1 MNENYSISEEVEEVL
16 PSFFWTIASSEGHQ
30 LINKDEL
37 VRIIKFD
44 EMTKNHTELYR
55 KQVPISKALA
65 DNTKLMMPGITASA
79 LMDGQG
85 KQVANILKPTYWLAV
100 DIDKIPDEK
109 MQEVIAKAD
118 KDPYVMARY
127 VTASG
132 HGLRILARYKP
143 FDDPEVTAVELFD
156 VVVRK
161 AMDYFSILLGVPA
174 DEKCCDITRMCG
186 LAHDPTAYF
195 CWNSKPFEL
204 ESKDIKRLYFKKSMA
219 EKYERRSSRRRKPS
233 QKMVSLAKH
242 IPTIDEAA
250 ASIEK
255 LLETWGKAFE
265 PSRHNDYVYNFGLT
279 CLKYDIDQK
288 EATDYADQHFSAQYP
303 KTVSVMNQAYKHQE
317 QRGTWQF
324 MRKGESYGK
333 KPSIKMLK
341 QWLSMRY
348 EFHRNEVTGNYEVC
362 SRDVLKGKF
371 HSWTRMDDNIEN
383 SLWIEMEEDG
393 LQTLLPRLHSLIN
406 SDFSEKYNPL
416 LDYLTALPAWDG
428 KTDYIQML
436 ADRIHIADTDGAHHT
451 QEDFR
456 YFFKKWFVA
465 MVVTWVTD
473 TVVGQTILIFVGK
486 GGLFKTTFF
495 DKLLPKILH
504 DYFINESTASYTD
517 KDFMEAMASKALMC
531 LDEFETAFGKNLS
544 AFKSC
549 VTKLFFSIRRPYDKY
564 RTELPH
570 RAAMCGTSN
579 SVQIISEEENR
590 RYSPWLIESIDSPID
605 HPIDYQHVYAQAVAL
620 GKEVME
626 RQRKHEDGWVFWL
639 TTEDIEVMREHN
651 KMFMISNYME
661 DQILRYYRVPGK
673 YPAASGFREKA
684 QIERHGLVRD
694 REGGGRDE
702 HRCHRIAIGMG
713 GRPELTGLRP
723 VSDLLFAVSILFFPK
738 TKILIISNPS
748 THHIECKTNQKSDI
762 IPSRR

>member
-1 MNENYSISEEVEEVL
+1 MNENYSISEEVEEVM

-109 MQEVIAKAD
+109 MQEVITKAD

-143 FDDPEVTAVELFD
+143 FDDPEVTAVELFG

-333 KPSIKMLK
+333 KPSMKMLK

-348 EFHRNEVTGNYEVC
+348 EFHRNEVTGYYEVC
-362 SRDVLKGKF
+362 SRDVIKGKF
-371 HSWTRMDDNIEN
+371 HHWTRMDDNIEN

-393 LQTLLPRLHSLIN
+393 LQTQLPRLHSLIN

-436 ADRIHIADTDGAHHT
+436 ADRIHIANTDGAHHT

-673 YPAASGFREKA
+673 DVEARYIKFRYSSEILERIGGCPALSRYIYQQNLASTLLRLGF
-684 QIERHGLVRD
+684 ERKR
-694 REGGGRDE
+694 RSK
-702 HRCHRIAIGMG
+702 GMG
-713 GRPELTGLRP
+713 WFVIEKEVGEMNTDAI
-723 VSDLLFAVSILFFPK
+723 VS
-738 TKILIISNPS
+738 PS
-748 THHIECKTNQKSDI
+748 EWEDDRN
-762 IPSRR
+762 

>member
-1 MNENYSISEEVEEVL
+1 MNENYSISKEVEEVM

-143 FDDPEVTAVELFD
+143 FDDPEVTAVELFG

-333 KPSIKMLK
+333 KPSMKMLK

-348 EFHRNEVTGNYEVC
+348 EFHRNEVTGYYEVC

-371 HSWTRMDDNIEN
+371 HHWTRMDDNIEN

-393 LQTLLPRLHSLIN
+393 LQTQQSRLHSLIN

-436 ADRIHIADTDGAHHT
+436 ADRIHIANTDGAHHT

-673 YPAASGFREKA
+673 DVEARYIKFRYSSEILERIGGCPALSRYIYQQNLASTLLRLGF
-684 QIERHGLVRD
+684 ERKR
-694 REGGGRDE
+694 RSK
-702 HRCHRIAIGMG
+702 GMG
-713 GRPELTGLRP
+713 WFVIEKEVGEMNTDAI
-723 VSDLLFAVSILFFPK
+723 VS
-738 TKILIISNPS
+738 PS
-748 THHIECKTNQKSDI
+748 EWEDDRN
-762 IPSRR
+762 

>member
-1 MNENYSISEEVEEVL
+1 MNTNNSTSEEVEEVL

-204 ESKDIKRLYFKKSMA
+204 DTKDIKRLYFKKSMA

-333 KPSIKMLK
+333 KPSMKMLK

-348 EFHRNEVTGNYEVC
+348 KFHRNEVTGYYEVC
-362 SRDVLKGKF
+362 SRDVIKGKF
-371 HSWTRMDDNIEN
+371 HRWTRMDDNIEN

-393 LQTLLPRLHSLIN
+393 LQTQQPRLHSLIN

-436 ADRIHIADTDGAHHT
+436 ADRIHIADTDSAHHT

-495 DKLLPKILH
+495 DKLLPKVLH

-661 DQILRYYRVPGK
+661 DQILRYYRVPDKDVEARYIKFRYSSEILERIGGC
-673 YPAASGFREKA
+673 PALSRYIYQQNLASTLLRLGF
-684 QIERHGLVRD
+684 ERKR
-694 REGGGRDE
+694 RSK
-702 HRCHRIAIGMG
+702 GMG
-713 GRPELTGLRP
+713 WFVIEKEVGEMNTDAI
-723 VSDLLFAVSILFFPK
+723 VS
-738 TKILIISNPS
+738 PS
-748 THHIECKTNQKSDI
+748 EWEDDRN
-762 IPSRR
+762 

>member
-1 MNENYSISEEVEEVL
+1 
-16 PSFFWTIASSEGHQ
+16 
-30 LINKDEL
+30 
-37 VRIIKFD
+37 
-44 EMTKNHTELYR
+44 MTKNHTELYR

-109 MQEVIAKAD
+109 MQEVIAKTD

-204 ESKDIKRLYFKKSMA
+204 DTKDIKRLYFKKSMA

-250 ASIEK
+250 PAIET

-265 PSRHNDYVYNFGLT
+265 PNRHNDYVYNFGLT

-333 KPSIKMLK
+333 KPSMKMLK

-348 EFHRNEVTGNYEVC
+348 EFHRNEVTGYYEVC

-371 HSWTRMDDNIEN
+371 HHWTRMDDNIEN

-495 DKLLPKILH
+495 DKLLPKVLH

-673 YPAASGFREKA
+673 DVEARYIKFRYSSEILERIGGCPALSRYIYQQNLASTLLRLGF
-684 QIERHGLVRD
+684 ERKR
-694 REGGGRDE
+694 RSK
-702 HRCHRIAIGMG
+702 GMG
-713 GRPELTGLRP
+713 WFVIEKEVGEMNTDAI
-723 VSDLLFAVSILFFPK
+723 VS
-738 TKILIISNPS
+738 PS
-748 THHIECKTNQKSDI
+748 EWEND
-762 IPSRR
+762 PN

>member
-1 MNENYSISEEVEEVL
+1 MNENYSINKEVEEVM

-109 MQEVIAKAD
+109 MQEVIEKAD

-204 ESKDIKRLYFKKSMA
+204 DTKDIKRLYFKKSMA

-242 IPTIDEAA
+242 IPTIDEAVPA
-250 ASIEK
+250 IEK

-265 PSRHNDYVYNFGLT
+265 PNRHNDYVYNFGLT
-279 CLKYDIDQK
+279 CLKYNIDQK

-317 QRGTWQF
+317 QRGSWQF

-333 KPSIKMLK
+333 KPSMKMLK

-348 EFHRNEVTGNYEVC
+348 EFHRNEVTGYYEVC

-371 HSWTRMDDNIEN
+371 HRWTRMDDNIEN

-416 LDYLTALPAWDG
+416 LDFLTSLPAWDG
-428 KTDYIQML
+428 KTDHIQML
-436 ADRIHIADTDGAHHT
+436 ADRIHIANTDGAHHT

-626 RQRKHEDGWVFWL
+626 RQRKHEDGRVFWL

-673 YPAASGFREKA
+673 DVEARYIKFRYSSEILERIGGCPALSRYIYQQNLASTLLRLGF
-684 QIERHGLVRD
+684 ERKR
-694 REGGGRDE
+694 RSK
-702 HRCHRIAIGMG
+702 GMG
-713 GRPELTGLRP
+713 WFVIEKEVGEMNTDAI
-723 VSDLLFAVSILFFPK
+723 VS
-738 TKILIISNPS
+738 PS
-748 THHIECKTNQKSDI
+748 EWEDDRN
-762 IPSRR
+762 

>member
-1 MNENYSISEEVEEVL
+1 MNTNNSTSKEVEEVL

-118 KDPYVMARY
+118 NDPYVMARY

-204 ESKDIKRLYFKKSMA
+204 DTKDIKRLYFKKSMA

-250 ASIEK
+250 PAIEK

-333 KPSIKMLK
+333 KPSMKMLK

-348 EFHRNEVTGNYEVC
+348 KFHRNEVTGYYEVC
-362 SRDVLKGKF
+362 SRDVIKGKF
-371 HSWTRMDDNIEN
+371 HRWTRMDDNIEN

-393 LQTLLPRLHSLIN
+393 LQTQQPRLHSLIN

-416 LDYLTALPAWDG
+416 LDYLTSLPAWDG

-436 ADRIHIADTDGAHHT
+436 ADRIHIANTDGAHHT

-673 YPAASGFREKA
+673 DVEARYIKFRYSSEILERIGGCPALSRYIYQQNLASTLLRLGF
-684 QIERHGLVRD
+684 ERKR
-694 REGGGRDE
+694 RSK
-702 HRCHRIAIGMG
+702 GMG
-713 GRPELTGLRP
+713 WFVIEKEVGEMNTDAI
-723 VSDLLFAVSILFFPK
+723 VS
-738 TKILIISNPS
+738 PS
-748 THHIECKTNQKSDI
+748 EWEDDRN
-762 IPSRR
+762 

>member
-1 MNENYSISEEVEEVL
+1 MNENYSISKEVEEVM

-250 ASIEK
+250 PAIEK

-333 KPSIKMLK
+333 KPSMKMLK

-348 EFHRNEVTGNYEVC
+348 EFHRNEVTGYYEVC

-371 HSWTRMDDNIEN
+371 HHWTRMDDNIEN

-393 LQTLLPRLHSLIN
+393 LQTQQPRLHSLIN

-436 ADRIHIADTDGAHHT
+436 ADRIHIANTDGAHHT

-651 KMFMISNYME
+651 KIFMISNYME

-673 YPAASGFREKA
+673 DVEARYIKFRYSSEILERIGGCPALSRYIYQQNLASTLLRLGF
-684 QIERHGLVRD
+684 ERKR
-694 REGGGRDE
+694 RSK
-702 HRCHRIAIGMG
+702 GMG
-713 GRPELTGLRP
+713 WFVIEKEVGEMNTDAI
-723 VSDLLFAVSILFFPK
+723 VS
-738 TKILIISNPS
+738 PS
-748 THHIECKTNQKSDI
+748 EWEDDRN
-762 IPSRR
+762 

>member
-1 MNENYSISEEVEEVL
+1 MNENYSISKEVEEVM

-100 DIDKIPDEK
+100 DIDKIPEEK
-109 MQEVIAKAD
+109 MQEVITKAD

-333 KPSIKMLK
+333 KPSMKMLK

-348 EFHRNEVTGNYEVC
+348 EFHRNEVTGYYEVC

-371 HSWTRMDDNIEN
+371 HHWTRMDDNIEN

-393 LQTLLPRLHSLIN
+393 LQTQQPRLHSLIN

-436 ADRIHIADTDGAHHT
+436 ADRIHIANTDGAHHT

-590 RYSPWLIESIDSPID
+590 RYSPWLTESIDSPID

-673 YPAASGFREKA
+673 DVEARYIKFRYSSEILERIGGCPALSRYIYQQNLASTLLRLGF
-684 QIERHGLVRD
+684 ERKR
-694 REGGGRDE
+694 RSK
-702 HRCHRIAIGMG
+702 GMG
-713 GRPELTGLRP
+713 WFVIEKEVGEMNTDAI
-723 VSDLLFAVSILFFPK
+723 VS
-738 TKILIISNPS
+738 PS
-748 THHIECKTNQKSDI
+748 EWEDDRN
-762 IPSRR
+762 

>member
-1 MNENYSISEEVEEVL
+1 MNENYSINKEVEEVM

-109 MQEVIAKAD
+109 MQEVIEKAD

-204 ESKDIKRLYFKKSMA
+204 DTKDIKRLYFKKSMA

-242 IPTIDEAA
+242 IPTIDEAVPA
-250 ASIEK
+250 IEK

-265 PSRHNDYVYNFGLT
+265 PNRHNDYVYNFGLT
-279 CLKYDIDQK
+279 CLKYNIDQK

-333 KPSIKMLK
+333 KPSMKMLK

-348 EFHRNEVTGNYEVC
+348 EFHRNEVTGYYEVC

-371 HSWTRMDDNIEN
+371 HRWTRMDDNIEN

-416 LDYLTALPAWDG
+416 LDFLTSLPAWDG
-428 KTDYIQML
+428 KTDHIQML
-436 ADRIHIADTDGAHHT
+436 ADRIHIANTDGAHHT

-673 YPAASGFREKA
+673 DVEARYIKFRYSSEILERIGGCPALSRYIYQQNLASTLLRLGF
-684 QIERHGLVRD
+684 ERKR
-694 REGGGRDE
+694 RSK
-702 HRCHRIAIGMG
+702 GMG
-713 GRPELTGLRP
+713 WFVIEKEVGEMNTDAI
-723 VSDLLFAVSILFFPK
+723 VS
-738 TKILIISNPS
+738 PS
-748 THHIECKTNQKSDI
+748 EWEDDRN
-762 IPSRR
+762 

>member
-1 MNENYSISEEVEEVL
+1 MNENYSISEEVEEVM

-143 FDDPEVTAVELFD
+143 FDDPEVTAVELFG

-333 KPSIKMLK
+333 KPSMKMLK

-348 EFHRNEVTGNYEVC
+348 EFHRNEVTGYYEVC
-362 SRDVLKGKF
+362 SRDVIKGKF
-371 HSWTRMDDNIEN
+371 HHWTRMDDNIEN

-393 LQTLLPRLHSLIN
+393 LQTQLPRLHSLIN

-436 ADRIHIADTDGAHHT
+436 ADRIHIANTDGAHHT

-673 YPAASGFREKA
+673 DVEARYIKFRYSSEILERIGGCPALSRYIYQQNLASTLLRLGF
-684 QIERHGLVRD
+684 ERKR
-694 REGGGRDE
+694 RSK
-702 HRCHRIAIGMG
+702 GMG
-713 GRPELTGLRP
+713 WFVIEKEVGEMNTDAI
-723 VSDLLFAVSILFFPK
+723 VS
-738 TKILIISNPS
+738 PS
-748 THHIECKTNQKSDI
+748 EWEDDRN
-762 IPSRR
+762 

>member
-1 MNENYSISEEVEEVL
+1 MNENYSTSNEVEEVM

-65 DNTKLMMPGITASA
+65 DNTKLMMPGITAST

-279 CLKYDIDQK
+279 CLKYNIDQK

-333 KPSIKMLK
+333 KPSMKMLK

-348 EFHRNEVTGNYEVC
+348 EFHRNEVTGYYEVC

-371 HSWTRMDDNIEN
+371 HHWTRMDDNIEN
-383 SLWIEMEEDG
+383 TLWIEMEEDG
-393 LQTLLPRLHSLIN
+393 LQTQQPRLHSLIN

-436 ADRIHIADTDGAHHT
+436 ADRIHIANTDGAHHT

-661 DQILRYYRVPGK
+661 DQILRYYRVPDKDVEARYIKFRYSSEILERIGGC
-673 YPAASGFREKA
+673 PALSRYIYQQNLASTLLRLGF
-684 QIERHGLVRD
+684 ERKR
-694 REGGGRDE
+694 RSK
-702 HRCHRIAIGMG
+702 GMG
-713 GRPELTGLRP
+713 WFVIEKEVGEMNTDAI
-723 VSDLLFAVSILFFPK
+723 VS
-738 TKILIISNPS
+738 PS
-748 THHIECKTNQKSDI
+748 EWEDDRN
-762 IPSRR
+762 

>member
-1 MNENYSISEEVEEVL
+1 MNENYSICEEVEEVL

-30 LINKDEL
+30 LISKDEL

-204 ESKDIKRLYFKKSMA
+204 DTKDIKRLYFKKSMA

-279 CLKYDIDQK
+279 CLKYNIDQK

-333 KPSIKMLK
+333 KPSMKMLK

-348 EFHRNEVTGNYEVC
+348 EFHRNEVTGYYEVC
-362 SRDVLKGKF
+362 SRDVIKGKF
-371 HSWTRMDDNIEN
+371 HHWTRMDDNIEN

-495 DKLLPKILH
+495 DKLLPRVLH

-605 HPIDYQHVYAQAVAL
+605 HPIDYQHVYSQAVAL

-673 YPAASGFREKA
+673 DVEARYIKFRYSSEILERIGGCPALSRYIYQQNLASTLLRLGF
-684 QIERHGLVRD
+684 ERKR
-694 REGGGRDE
+694 RSK
-702 HRCHRIAIGMG
+702 GMG
-713 GRPELTGLRP
+713 WFVIEKEVGEMNTDAI
-723 VSDLLFAVSILFFPK
+723 VS
-738 TKILIISNPS
+738 PS
-748 THHIECKTNQKSDI
+748 EWEEDQN
-762 IPSRR
+762 

>member
-1 MNENYSISEEVEEVL
+1 MNENYSISEEVEEVM

-100 DIDKIPDEK
+100 DIDKIPEEK
-109 MQEVIAKAD
+109 MQEVITKAD

-233 QKMVSLAKH
+233 QKMVSLAKR

-333 KPSIKMLK
+333 KPSMKMLK

-348 EFHRNEVTGNYEVC
+348 EFHRNEVTGYYEVC

-371 HSWTRMDDNIEN
+371 HHWTRMDDNIEN

-393 LQTLLPRLHSLIN
+393 LQTQLPRLHSLIN

-416 LDYLTALPAWDG
+416 LDYLTALPTWDG

-436 ADRIHIADTDGAHHT
+436 ADRIHIANTDGAHHT

-673 YPAASGFREKA
+673 DVEARYIKFRYSSEILERIGGCPALSRYIYQQNLASTLLRLGF
-684 QIERHGLVRD
+684 ERKR
-694 REGGGRDE
+694 RSK
-702 HRCHRIAIGMG
+702 GMG
-713 GRPELTGLRP
+713 WFVIEKEVGEMNTDAI
-723 VSDLLFAVSILFFPK
+723 VS
-738 TKILIISNPS
+738 PS
-748 THHIECKTNQKSDI
+748 EWEDDRN
-762 IPSRR
+762 

>member
-1 MNENYSISEEVEEVL
+1 MNTNNSTSEEVEEVL

-250 ASIEK
+250 PAIEK

-333 KPSIKMLK
+333 KPSMKMLK

-348 EFHRNEVTGNYEVC
+348 KFHRNEVTGYYEVC
-362 SRDVLKGKF
+362 SRDVIKGKF
-371 HSWTRMDDNIEN
+371 HHWTRMDDNIEN

-393 LQTLLPRLHSLIN
+393 LQTQQPRLHSLIN

-416 LDYLTALPAWDG
+416 LDFLTSLPEWDG

-436 ADRIHIADTDGAHHT
+436 ADRIHIANTDGAHHT

-495 DKLLPKILH
+495 DKLLPKVLH

-673 YPAASGFREKA
+673 DVEARYIKFRYSSEILERIGGCPALSRYIYQQNLASTLLRLGF
-684 QIERHGLVRD
+684 ERKR
-694 REGGGRDE
+694 RSK
-702 HRCHRIAIGMG
+702 GMG
-713 GRPELTGLRP
+713 WFVIEKEVGEMNTDAI
-723 VSDLLFAVSILFFPK
+723 VS
-738 TKILIISNPS
+738 PS
-748 THHIECKTNQKSDI
+748 EWEDDRN
-762 IPSRR
+762 

>member
-1 MNENYSISEEVEEVL
+1 MNENYSINKEVEEVL

-250 ASIEK
+250 PAIEK

-333 KPSIKMLK
+333 KPSMKMLK

-348 EFHRNEVTGNYEVC
+348 EFHRNEVTGYYEVC

-371 HSWTRMDDNIEN
+371 HHWTRMDDNIEN

-393 LQTLLPRLHSLIN
+393 LQTQQPRLHSLIN

-436 ADRIHIADTDGAHHT
+436 ADRIHIANTDGAHHT

-673 YPAASGFREKA
+673 DVEARYIKFRYSSEILERIGGCPALSRYIYQQNLASTLLRLGF
-684 QIERHGLVRD
+684 ERKR
-694 REGGGRDE
+694 RSK
-702 HRCHRIAIGMG
+702 GMG
-713 GRPELTGLRP
+713 WFVIEKEVGEMNTDAI
-723 VSDLLFAVSILFFPK
+723 VS
-738 TKILIISNPS
+738 PS
-748 THHIECKTNQKSDI
+748 EWEDDRN
-762 IPSRR
+762 

>member
-1 MNENYSISEEVEEVL
+1 MNENYSISEEVEEVM

-143 FDDPEVTAVELFD
+143 FDDPEVTAVELFG

-219 EKYERRSSRRRKPS
+219 EKYERRSSRRIKPS

-333 KPSIKMLK
+333 KPSMKMLK

-348 EFHRNEVTGNYEVC
+348 EFHRNEVTGYYEVC

-371 HSWTRMDDNIEN
+371 HHWTRMDDNIEN

-393 LQTLLPRLHSLIN
+393 LQTQQPRLHSLIN

-416 LDYLTALPAWDG
+416 LDYLTALPTWDG

-436 ADRIHIADTDGAHHT
+436 ADRIHIANTDGAHHT

-673 YPAASGFREKA
+673 DVEARYIKFRYSSEILERIGGCPALSRYIYQQNLASTLLRLGF
-684 QIERHGLVRD
+684 ERKR
-694 REGGGRDE
+694 RSK
-702 HRCHRIAIGMG
+702 GMG
-713 GRPELTGLRP
+713 WFVIEKEVGEMNTDAI
-723 VSDLLFAVSILFFPK
+723 VS
-738 TKILIISNPS
+738 PS
-748 THHIECKTNQKSDI
+748 EWEDDRN
-762 IPSRR
+762 

>member
-1 MNENYSISEEVEEVL
+1 
-16 PSFFWTIASSEGHQ
+16 
-30 LINKDEL
+30 
-37 VRIIKFD
+37 
-44 EMTKNHTELYR
+44 MTQNHTELYR

-65 DNTKLMMPGITASA
+65 DNTKLMMPGITTSA

-174 DEKCCDITRMCG
+174 DEKCTDITRMCG

-195 CWNSKPFEL
+195 CWDSQPFEL
-204 ESKDIKRLYFKKSMA
+204 DTKDIKRLYFKKSMA
-219 EKYERRSSRRRKPS
+219 EKYERRSSRRRKTS

-250 ASIEK
+250 PSIEK
-255 LLETWGKAFE
+255 LLESWGKTFE
-265 PSRHNDYVYNFGLT
+265 PNRHNDYVYNFGLT
-279 CLKYDIDQK
+279 CVKYDIDQK

-303 KTVSVMNQAYKHQE
+303 KTVSVMNQAYKHQD
-317 QRGTWQF
+317 QRGSWQF

-333 KPSIKMLK
+333 KPSMKMLK

-348 EFHRNEVTGNYEVC
+348 EFHRNEVTGYYEVC
-362 SRDVLKGKF
+362 SRDVIKGKF
-371 HSWTRMDDNIEN
+371 HHWTRMDDNIEN
-383 SLWIEMEEDG
+383 PLWIEMEEDG
-393 LQTLLPRLHSLIN
+393 LQTQLPRLHSLIN

-495 DKLLPKILH
+495 DKLLPKVLH

-544 AFKSC
+544 AFKSNL
-549 VTKLFFSIRRPYDKY
+549 TKLTFSIRRPYDKY

-570 RAAMCGTSN
+570 RASLCGTTN
-579 SVQIISEEENR
+579 SLQFITDEENR
-590 RYSPWLIESIDSPID
+590 RYSPWIVDSIESPIE
-605 HPIDYQHVYAQAVAL
+605 HPIDYDHVYAEALAL
-620 GKEVME
+620 GQEVMK
-626 RQRKHEDGWVFWL
+626 RKKNSPLNWTFWL
-639 TTEDIEVMREHN
+639 TRDDIELMRSHN
-651 KMFMISNYME
+651 RLFMVANYAE
-661 DQILRYYRVPGK
+661 EQILKYYKVPLPDTPLEYIKFRYTSEILEKIGVN
-673 YPAASGFREKA
+673 PALRQNLNSHNIGAVMSRLGFKKIHKEHGNGWAVIEK
-684 QIERHGLVRD
+684 
-694 REGGGRDE
+694 EGCE
-702 HRCHRIAIGMG
+702 IN
-713 GRPELTGLRP
+713 
-723 VSDLLFAVSILFFPK
+723 SDAVI
-738 TKILIISNPS
+738 NPND
-748 THHIECKTNQKSDI
+748 TVED
-762 IPSRR
+762 

>member
-1 MNENYSISEEVEEVL
+1 MNENYSISEEVEEVM

-100 DIDKIPDEK
+100 DIDKIPEEK
-109 MQEVIAKAD
+109 MQEVITKVD

-219 EKYERRSSRRRKPS
+219 EKYERRSSRRRKSS

-324 MRKGESYGK
+324 VRKGESYGK
-333 KPSIKMLK
+333 KPSMKMLK

-348 EFHRNEVTGNYEVC
+348 EFHRNEVTGYYEVC

-371 HSWTRMDDNIEN
+371 HHWTRMDDNIEN

-393 LQTLLPRLHSLIN
+393 LQTHQPRLHSLIN

-436 ADRIHIADTDGAHHT
+436 ADRIHIANTDGAHHT

-673 YPAASGFREKA
+673 DVEARYIKFRYSSEILERIGGCPALSRYIYQQNLASTLLRLGF
-684 QIERHGLVRD
+684 ERKR
-694 REGGGRDE
+694 RSK
-702 HRCHRIAIGMG
+702 GMG
-713 GRPELTGLRP
+713 WFVIEKEVGEMNTDAI
-723 VSDLLFAVSILFFPK
+723 VS
-738 TKILIISNPS
+738 PS
-748 THHIECKTNQKSDI
+748 EWEDDRN
-762 IPSRR
+762 

>member
-85 KQVANILKPTYWLAV
+85 KQVANIQKPTYWLAV

-250 ASIEK
+250 PAIEK
-255 LLETWGKAFE
+255 LMETWGKTFE

-279 CLKYDIDQK
+279 CLKYNIDQK

-333 KPSIKMLK
+333 KPSMKMLK

-348 EFHRNEVTGNYEVC
+348 EFHRNEVTGYYEVC
-362 SRDVLKGKF
+362 SRNVLKGKF
-371 HSWTRMDDNIEN
+371 HHWTRMDDNIEN

-393 LQTLLPRLHSLIN
+393 LQTQQPRLHSLIN

-661 DQILRYYRVPGK
+661 DQILRYYRVPDKDVEARYIKFRYSSEILERIGGC
-673 YPAASGFREKA
+673 PALSRYIYQQNLASTLLRLGF
-684 QIERHGLVRD
+684 ERKR
-694 REGGGRDE
+694 RSK
-702 HRCHRIAIGMG
+702 GMG
-713 GRPELTGLRP
+713 WFVIEKEVGEMNTDAI
-723 VSDLLFAVSILFFPK
+723 VS
-738 TKILIISNPS
+738 PS
-748 THHIECKTNQKSDI
+748 EWEDDQN
-762 IPSRR
+762 

>member
-85 KQVANILKPTYWLAV
+85 KQVANIQKPTYWLAV
-100 DIDKIPDEK
+100 DIDKIPEEK

-204 ESKDIKRLYFKKSMA
+204 DTKDIKRLYLKKSMA

-250 ASIEK
+250 PAIEK
-255 LLETWGKAFE
+255 LMETWGKAFE

-324 MRKGESYGK
+324 MRKGESYSK
-333 KPSIKMLK
+333 KPSMKMLK

-348 EFHRNEVTGNYEVC
+348 EFHRNEVTGYYEVC
-362 SRDVLKGKF
+362 SRDVIKGKF
-371 HSWTRMDDNIEN
+371 HHWTRMDDNIEN

-393 LQTLLPRLHSLIN
+393 LQTQQPRLHSLIN

-436 ADRIHIADTDGAHHT
+436 ADRIHIANTDGAHHT

-673 YPAASGFREKA
+673 DVEARYIKFRYSSEILERIGGCPALSRYIYQQNLASTLLRLGF
-684 QIERHGLVRD
+684 ERKR
-694 REGGGRDE
+694 RSK
-702 HRCHRIAIGMG
+702 GMG
-713 GRPELTGLRP
+713 WFVIEKEVGEMNTDAI
-723 VSDLLFAVSILFFPK
+723 VS
-738 TKILIISNPS
+738 PS
-748 THHIECKTNQKSDI
+748 EWEDDRN
-762 IPSRR
+762 

>member
-1 MNENYSISEEVEEVL
+1 MNENYSTSEEVEEVM

-85 KQVANILKPTYWLAV
+85 KQVANIQKPTYWLAV
-100 DIDKIPDEK
+100 DIDKIPEEK

-204 ESKDIKRLYFKKSMA
+204 ESKDIKRLYLKKSMA

-279 CLKYDIDQK
+279 CLKYNIDQK

-333 KPSIKMLK
+333 KPSMKMLK

-348 EFHRNEVTGNYEVC
+348 EFHRNEVTGYYEVC

-393 LQTLLPRLHSLIN
+393 LQTQQPRLHSLIN

-549 VTKLFFSIRRPYDKY
+549 VTKLYFSIRRPYDKY

-673 YPAASGFREKA
+673 DVEARYIKFRYSSEILERIGGCPALSRYIYQQNLASTLLRLGF
-684 QIERHGLVRD
+684 ERKR
-694 REGGGRDE
+694 RSK
-702 HRCHRIAIGMG
+702 GMG
-713 GRPELTGLRP
+713 WFVIEKEVGEMNTDAI
-723 VSDLLFAVSILFFPK
+723 VS
-738 TKILIISNPS
+738 PS
-748 THHIECKTNQKSDI
+748 EWEDDRN
-762 IPSRR
+762 

>member
-1 MNENYSISEEVEEVL
+1 MNDNYSISEEVEEVL

-279 CLKYDIDQK
+279 CLKYNIDQK

-333 KPSIKMLK
+333 KPSMKMLK

-348 EFHRNEVTGNYEVC
+348 EFHRNEVTGYYEVC

-371 HSWTRMDDNIEN
+371 HHWTRMDDNIEN

-393 LQTLLPRLHSLIN
+393 LQTQQPRLHSLIN

-436 ADRIHIADTDGAHHT
+436 ADRIHIADTDSAHHT

-673 YPAASGFREKA
+673 DVEARYIKFRYSSEILERIGGCPALSRYIYQQNLASTLLRLGF
-684 QIERHGLVRD
+684 ERKR
-694 REGGGRDE
+694 RSK
-702 HRCHRIAIGMG
+702 GMG
-713 GRPELTGLRP
+713 WFVIEKEVGEMNTDAI
-723 VSDLLFAVSILFFPK
+723 VS
-738 TKILIISNPS
+738 PS
-748 THHIECKTNQKSDI
+748 EWEDDRN
-762 IPSRR
+762 

>member
-1 MNENYSISEEVEEVL
+1 MNDNYSISEEVEEVM

-85 KQVANILKPTYWLAV
+85 KQVANIQKPTYWLAV

-143 FDDPEVTAVELFD
+143 FDDPEITAVELFD

-204 ESKDIKRLYFKKSMA
+204 DTKDIKRLYFKKSMA

-265 PSRHNDYVYNFGLT
+265 PNRHNDYVYNFGLT

-333 KPSIKMLK
+333 KPSMKMLK

-348 EFHRNEVTGNYEVC
+348 EFHRNEVTGYYEVC
-362 SRDVLKGKF
+362 SRDVPKGKF
-371 HSWTRMDDNIEN
+371 HHWTRMDDNIEN

-673 YPAASGFREKA
+673 DVEARYIKFRYSSEILERIGGCPALSRYIYQQNLASTLLRLGF
-684 QIERHGLVRD
+684 ERKR
-694 REGGGRDE
+694 RSK
-702 HRCHRIAIGMG
+702 GMG
-713 GRPELTGLRP
+713 WFVIEKEVGEMNTDAI
-723 VSDLLFAVSILFFPK
+723 VS
-738 TKILIISNPS
+738 PS
-748 THHIECKTNQKSDI
+748 EWEDDRN
-762 IPSRR
+762 

>member
-1 MNENYSISEEVEEVL
+1 MNENYSISEEVEEVM

-348 EFHRNEVTGNYEVC
+348 EFHRNEVTGYYEVC
-362 SRDVLKGKF
+362 SRDVIKGKF
-371 HSWTRMDDNIEN
+371 HHWTRMDDNIEN

-393 LQTLLPRLHSLIN
+393 LQTQQPRLHSLIN

-486 GGLFKTTFF
+486 GGIFKTTFF
-495 DKLLPKILH
+495 DKLLPKLLH
-504 DYFINESTASYTD
+504 EYFINESTASYTD

-605 HPIDYQHVYAQAVAL
+605 HPIDYQHVYAQAVTL

-661 DQILRYYRVPGK
+661 DQILRYYRVPDKDVEARYIKFRYSSEILERIGGC
-673 YPAASGFREKA
+673 PALSRYIYQQNLASTLLRLGF
-684 QIERHGLVRD
+684 ERKR
-694 REGGGRDE
+694 RSK
-702 HRCHRIAIGMG
+702 GMG
-713 GRPELTGLRP
+713 WFVIEKEVGEMNTDAI
-723 VSDLLFAVSILFFPK
+723 VS
-738 TKILIISNPS
+738 PS
-748 THHIECKTNQKSDI
+748 EWEDDRN
-762 IPSRR
+762 

>member
-1 MNENYSISEEVEEVL
+1 MNENYSISEEVEEVM

-55 KQVPISKALA
+55 KQMPISKALA

-100 DIDKIPDEK
+100 DIDKIPEEK
-109 MQEVIAKAD
+109 MQEVITKAD

-143 FDDPEVTAVELFD
+143 FDDPEVTAVELFG
-156 VVVRK
+156 VVIRK

-333 KPSIKMLK
+333 KPSMKMLK

-348 EFHRNEVTGNYEVC
+348 EFHRNEVTGYYEVC

-371 HSWTRMDDNIEN
+371 HHWTRMDDNIEN

-393 LQTLLPRLHSLIN
+393 LQTQLPRLHSLIN

-436 ADRIHIADTDGAHHT
+436 ADRIHIANTDGAHHT

-673 YPAASGFREKA
+673 DVEARYIKFRYSSEILERIGGCPALSRYIYQQNLASTLLRLGF
-684 QIERHGLVRD
+684 ERKR
-694 REGGGRDE
+694 RSK
-702 HRCHRIAIGMG
+702 GMG
-713 GRPELTGLRP
+713 WFVIEKEMGEMNTDAI
-723 VSDLLFAVSILFFPK
+723 VS
-738 TKILIISNPS
+738 PS
-748 THHIECKTNQKSDI
+748 EWEDDRN
-762 IPSRR
+762 

>member
-1 MNENYSISEEVEEVL
+1 MNTNNSTSEEVEEVL

-204 ESKDIKRLYFKKSMA
+204 DTKDLKRLYFKKSMA

-250 ASIEK
+250 PAIEK
-255 LLETWGKAFE
+255 LMESWGKAFE

-333 KPSIKMLK
+333 KPSMKMLK
-341 QWLSMRY
+341 QWISMRY
-348 EFHRNEVTGNYEVC
+348 EFHRNEVTGYYEVC
-362 SRDVLKGKF
+362 SRDVIKGKF
-371 HSWTRMDDNIEN
+371 HRWTRMDDNIEN

-393 LQTLLPRLHSLIN
+393 LQTQQPRLHSLIN

-416 LDYLTALPAWDG
+416 LDFLTSLPEWDG

-436 ADRIHIADTDGAHHT
+436 ADRIHIANTDGAHHT

-495 DKLLPKILH
+495 DKLLPKLLH

-673 YPAASGFREKA
+673 DVEARYIKFRYSSEILERIGGCPALSRYIYQQNLASTLLRLGF
-684 QIERHGLVRD
+684 ERKR
-694 REGGGRDE
+694 RSK
-702 HRCHRIAIGMG
+702 GMG
-713 GRPELTGLRP
+713 WFVIEKEVGEMNTDAI
-723 VSDLLFAVSILFFPK
+723 VS
-738 TKILIISNPS
+738 PS
-748 THHIECKTNQKSDI
+748 EWEDDRN
-762 IPSRR
+762 

>member
-1 MNENYSISEEVEEVL
+1 MNTNNSTSKEVEEVL

-109 MQEVIAKAD
+109 MQEVITKAD
-118 KDPYVMARY
+118 NDPYVMVRY

-156 VVVRK
+156 VMVRK

-174 DEKCCDITRMCG
+174 DEKCSDITRMCG

-219 EKYERRSSRRRKPS
+219 EKYERRSSRRKKPS

-250 ASIEK
+250 PAIEK

-333 KPSIKMLK
+333 KPSMKMLK

-348 EFHRNEVTGNYEVC
+348 KFHRNEVTGYYEVC
-362 SRDVLKGKF
+362 SRDVIKGKF
-371 HSWTRMDDNIEN
+371 HRWTRMDDNIEN

-393 LQTLLPRLHSLIN
+393 LQTQQPRLHSLIN

-436 ADRIHIADTDGAHHT
+436 ADRIHIANTDGAHHT

-605 HPIDYQHVYAQAVAL
+605 HPIDYLHVYAQAVAL

-673 YPAASGFREKA
+673 DVEARYIKFRYSSEILERIGGCPALSRYIYQQNLASTLLRLGF
-684 QIERHGLVRD
+684 ERKR
-694 REGGGRDE
+694 RSK
-702 HRCHRIAIGMG
+702 GMG
-713 GRPELTGLRP
+713 WFVIEKEVGEMNTDAI
-723 VSDLLFAVSILFFPK
+723 VS
-738 TKILIISNPS
+738 PS
-748 THHIECKTNQKSDI
+748 EWEDDRN
-762 IPSRR
+762 

>member
-1 MNENYSISEEVEEVL
+1 MNENYSISEEVEEVM

-143 FDDPEVTAVELFD
+143 FDDPEVTAVELFG

-333 KPSIKMLK
+333 KPSMKMLK

-348 EFHRNEVTGNYEVC
+348 EFHRNEVTGYYEVC

-371 HSWTRMDDNIEN
+371 HHWTRMDDNIEN

-393 LQTLLPRLHSLIN
+393 LQTQLPRLHSLIN

-436 ADRIHIADTDGAHHT
+436 ADRIHIANTDGAHHT

-590 RYSPWLIESIDSPID
+590 RYSPWLIKSIDSPID

-673 YPAASGFREKA
+673 DVEARYIKFRYSSEILERIGGCPALSRYIYQQNLASTLLRLGF
-684 QIERHGLVRD
+684 ERKR
-694 REGGGRDE
+694 RSK
-702 HRCHRIAIGMG
+702 GMG
-713 GRPELTGLRP
+713 WFVIEKEVGEMNTDAI
-723 VSDLLFAVSILFFPK
+723 VS
-738 TKILIISNPS
+738 PS
-748 THHIECKTNQKSDI
+748 EWEDDRN
-762 IPSRR
+762 

>member
-1 MNENYSISEEVEEVL
+1 MNENYSISKEVEEVM

-100 DIDKIPDEK
+100 DIDKIPEEK
-109 MQEVIAKAD
+109 MQEVITKAD

-333 KPSIKMLK
+333 KPSMKMLK

-348 EFHRNEVTGNYEVC
+348 EFHRNEVTGYYEVC

-371 HSWTRMDDNIEN
+371 HHWTRMDDNIEN

-393 LQTLLPRLHSLIN
+393 LQTQQPRLHSLIN

-436 ADRIHIADTDGAHHT
+436 ADRIHIANTDGAHHT

-673 YPAASGFREKA
+673 DVEARYIKFRYSSEILERIGGCPALSRYIYQQNLASTLLRLGF
-684 QIERHGLVRD
+684 ERKR
-694 REGGGRDE
+694 RSK
-702 HRCHRIAIGMG
+702 GMG
-713 GRPELTGLRP
+713 WFVIEKEMGEMNTDAI
-723 VSDLLFAVSILFFPK
+723 VS
-738 TKILIISNPS
+738 PS
-748 THHIECKTNQKSDI
+748 EWEDDRN
-762 IPSRR
+762 

>member
-1 MNENYSISEEVEEVL
+1 MNTNNSTSEEAEEVL

-174 DEKCCDITRMCG
+174 DEKCSDITRMCG

-333 KPSIKMLK
+333 KPSMKMLK

-348 EFHRNEVTGNYEVC
+348 KFHRNEVTGYYEVC
-362 SRDVLKGKF
+362 SRDVIKGKF
-371 HSWTRMDDNIEN
+371 HRWTRMDDNTEN

-393 LQTLLPRLHSLIN
+393 LQTQQPRLHSLIN

-626 RQRKHEDGWVFWL
+626 RQRKHEHGWVFWL

-673 YPAASGFREKA
+673 DVEARYIKFRYSSEILERIGGCPALSRYIYQQNLASTLLRLGF
-684 QIERHGLVRD
+684 ERKR
-694 REGGGRDE
+694 RSK
-702 HRCHRIAIGMG
+702 GMG
-713 GRPELTGLRP
+713 WFVIEKEVGEMNTDAI
-723 VSDLLFAVSILFFPK
+723 VS
-738 TKILIISNPS
+738 PS
-748 THHIECKTNQKSDI
+748 EWEDDRN
-762 IPSRR
+762 

>member
-1 MNENYSISEEVEEVL
+1 MNENYSISKEVEEVL

-85 KQVANILKPTYWLAV
+85 KQVANIQKPTYWLAV
-100 DIDKIPDEK
+100 DIDKIPEEK

-195 CWNSKPFEL
+195 CWDSKPFEL
-204 ESKDIKRLYFKKSMA
+204 ESKDIKRLYLKKSMA

-250 ASIEK
+250 PAIEK
-255 LLETWGKAFE
+255 LMETWGKAFE

-303 KTVSVMNQAYKHQE
+303 KTVNVMNQAYKHQE

-333 KPSIKMLK
+333 KPSMKMLK

-348 EFHRNEVTGNYEVC
+348 KFHRNEVTGYYEVC
-362 SRDVLKGKF
+362 SRDVIKGKF
-371 HSWTRMDDNIEN
+371 HHWTRMDDNIEN

-393 LQTLLPRLHSLIN
+393 LQTQQPRLHSLIN

-436 ADRIHIADTDGAHHT
+436 ADRIHIANTDGAHHT

-590 RYSPWLIESIDSPID
+590 RYSPWLIESIESPID

-639 TTEDIEVMREHN
+639 TTEDIEVMRQHN

-673 YPAASGFREKA
+673 DVEARYIKFRYSSEILERIGGCPALSRYIYQQNLASTLLRLGF
-684 QIERHGLVRD
+684 ERKR
-694 REGGGRDE
+694 RSK
-702 HRCHRIAIGMG
+702 GMG
-713 GRPELTGLRP
+713 WFVIEKEVGEMNTDAI
-723 VSDLLFAVSILFFPK
+723 VS
-738 TKILIISNPS
+738 PS
-748 THHIECKTNQKSDI
+748 EWEDDRN
-762 IPSRR
+762 

>member
-100 DIDKIPDEK
+100 DIDKIPEEK

-219 EKYERRSSRRRKPS
+219 EKYERRSNRRRKPS

-279 CLKYDIDQK
+279 CLKYNIDQK

-348 EFHRNEVTGNYEVC
+348 EFHRNEVTGYYEVC
-362 SRDVLKGKF
+362 SRDVIKGKF
-371 HSWTRMDDNIEN
+371 HRWTRMDDNIEN

-393 LQTLLPRLHSLIN
+393 LQTQQPRLHSLIN

-495 DKLLPKILH
+495 DKLLPRLLH

-673 YPAASGFREKA
+673 DVEARYIKFRYSSEILERIGGCPALSRYIYQQNLASTLLRLGF
-684 QIERHGLVRD
+684 ERKR
-694 REGGGRDE
+694 RSK
-702 HRCHRIAIGMG
+702 GMG
-713 GRPELTGLRP
+713 WFVIEKEVGEMNTDAI
-723 VSDLLFAVSILFFPK
+723 VS
-738 TKILIISNPS
+738 PS
-748 THHIECKTNQKSDI
+748 EWEDDQN
-762 IPSRR
+762 

>member
-1 MNENYSISEEVEEVL
+1 MNENYSISEEVEEVM

-100 DIDKIPDEK
+100 DIDKIPEEK
-109 MQEVIAKAD
+109 MQEVITKVD

-250 ASIEK
+250 PAIEK

-333 KPSIKMLK
+333 KPSMKMLK

-348 EFHRNEVTGNYEVC
+348 EFHRNEVTGYYEVC

-371 HSWTRMDDNIEN
+371 HHWTRMDDNIEN

-393 LQTLLPRLHSLIN
+393 LQTQQPRLNSLIN

-436 ADRIHIADTDGAHHT
+436 ADRIHIANTDGAHHT

-673 YPAASGFREKA
+673 DVEARYIKFRYSSEILERIGGCPALSRYIYQQNLASTLLRLGF
-684 QIERHGLVRD
+684 ERKR
-694 REGGGRDE
+694 RSK
-702 HRCHRIAIGMG
+702 GMG
-713 GRPELTGLRP
+713 WFVIEKEVGEMNTDAI
-723 VSDLLFAVSILFFPK
+723 VS
-738 TKILIISNPS
+738 PS
-748 THHIECKTNQKSDI
+748 EWEDDRN
-762 IPSRR
+762 

>member
-1 MNENYSISEEVEEVL
+1 MNTNNSTSEEVEEVL

-109 MQEVIAKAD
+109 MQEVITKAD
-118 KDPYVMARY
+118 NDPYVMVRY

-279 CLKYDIDQK
+279 CLKYNIDQK

-333 KPSIKMLK
+333 KPSMKMLK

-348 EFHRNEVTGNYEVC
+348 EFHRNEVTGYYEVC
-362 SRDVLKGKF
+362 SRDVIKGKF
-371 HSWTRMDDNIEN
+371 HRWTRMDDNIEN

-393 LQTLLPRLHSLIN
+393 LQTQQPRLHSLIN

-436 ADRIHIADTDGAHHT
+436 ADRIHIANTDGAHHT

-495 DKLLPKILH
+495 DKLLPKVLH

-549 VTKLFFSIRRPYDKY
+549 VTKLFFSICRPYDKY

-673 YPAASGFREKA
+673 DVEARYIKFRYSSEILERIGGCPALSRYIYQQNLASTLLRLGF
-684 QIERHGLVRD
+684 ERKR
-694 REGGGRDE
+694 RSK
-702 HRCHRIAIGMG
+702 GMG
-713 GRPELTGLRP
+713 WFVIEKEVGEMNTDAI
-723 VSDLLFAVSILFFPK
+723 VS
-738 TKILIISNPS
+738 PS
-748 THHIECKTNQKSDI
+748 EWEDDRN
-762 IPSRR
+762 

>member
-1 MNENYSISEEVEEVL
+1 MKENHSSSMEVEEVL
-16 PSFFWTIASSEGHQ
+16 PSLFWTIASSEGHQ
-30 LINKDEL
+30 LITKDEL

-109 MQEVIAKAD
+109 MQQVIAKAD
-118 KDPYVMARY
+118 NDPYVMARY

-143 FDDPEVTAVELFD
+143 FNDPEVTAVELFD
-156 VVVRK
+156 VIIRK
-161 AMDYFSILLGVPA
+161 AMNYFSILLGVPA
-174 DEKCCDITRMCG
+174 DEKCSDITRMCG

-195 CWNSKPFEL
+195 CWDSKPFEL
-204 ESKDIKRLYFKKSMA
+204 DTKDIKTLYFKKSMA

-255 LLETWGKAFE
+255 LLESWGKAFE

-279 CLKYDIDQK
+279 CVKYDIDQK

-333 KPSIKMLK
+333 KPSMKMLK

-348 EFHRNEVTGNYEVC
+348 KFHRNEVTGYYEVC
-362 SRDVLKGKF
+362 SRDVIKGKF
-371 HSWTRMDDNIEN
+371 HRWTRMDDNIEN

-393 LQTLLPRLHSLIN
+393 LQTQQPRLHSLIN

-436 ADRIHIADTDGAHHT
+436 ADRIHIANTDGAHHT

-673 YPAASGFREKA
+673 DVEARYIKFRYSSEILERIGGCPALSRYIYQQNLASTLLRLGF
-684 QIERHGLVRD
+684 ERKR
-694 REGGGRDE
+694 RSK
-702 HRCHRIAIGMG
+702 GMG
-713 GRPELTGLRP
+713 WFVIEKEVGEMNTDAI
-723 VSDLLFAVSILFFPK
+723 VS
-738 TKILIISNPS
+738 PS
-748 THHIECKTNQKSDI
+748 EWEDDRN
-762 IPSRR
+762 

>member
-1 MNENYSISEEVEEVL
+1 MNENYSINKEVEEVM

-109 MQEVIAKAD
+109 MQEVIEKAD

-204 ESKDIKRLYFKKSMA
+204 DTKDIKRLYFKKSMA

-242 IPTIDEAA
+242 IPTIDEAVPA
-250 ASIEK
+250 IEK

-265 PSRHNDYVYNFGLT
+265 PNRHNDYVYNFGLT
-279 CLKYDIDQK
+279 CLKYNIDQK

-333 KPSIKMLK
+333 KPSMKMLK

-348 EFHRNEVTGNYEVC
+348 EFHRNEVTGYYEVC

-371 HSWTRMDDNIEN
+371 HRWTRMDDNIEN

-416 LDYLTALPAWDG
+416 LDFLTSLPAWDG
-428 KTDYIQML
+428 KTDHIQML
-436 ADRIHIADTDGAHHT
+436 ADRIHIANTDGAHHT

-504 DYFINESTASYTD
+504 DYFINESAASYTD

-673 YPAASGFREKA
+673 DVEARYIKFRYSSEILERIGGCPALSRYIYQQNLASTLLRLGF
-684 QIERHGLVRD
+684 ERKR
-694 REGGGRDE
+694 RSK
-702 HRCHRIAIGMG
+702 GMG
-713 GRPELTGLRP
+713 WFVIEKEVGEMNTDAI
-723 VSDLLFAVSILFFPK
+723 VS
-738 TKILIISNPS
+738 PS
-748 THHIECKTNQKSDI
+748 EWEDDRN
-762 IPSRR
+762 

>member
-1 MNENYSISEEVEEVL
+1 MNENYSISEEVEEVM

-250 ASIEK
+250 PAIEK

-324 MRKGESYGK
+324 MHKGESYGK
-333 KPSIKMLK
+333 KPSMKMLK

-348 EFHRNEVTGNYEVC
+348 EFHRNEVTGYYEVC

-371 HSWTRMDDNIEN
+371 HHWTRMDDNIEN

-393 LQTLLPRLHSLIN
+393 LQTQQPRLHSLIN

-416 LDYLTALPAWDG
+416 LDYLTALPTWDG

-436 ADRIHIADTDGAHHT
+436 ADRIHIANTDGAHHT

-673 YPAASGFREKA
+673 DVEARYIKFRYSSEILERIGGCPALSRYIYQQNLASTLLRLGF
-684 QIERHGLVRD
+684 ERKR
-694 REGGGRDE
+694 RSK
-702 HRCHRIAIGMG
+702 GMG
-713 GRPELTGLRP
+713 WFVIEKEVGEMNTDAI
-723 VSDLLFAVSILFFPK
+723 VS
-738 TKILIISNPS
+738 PS
-748 THHIECKTNQKSDI
+748 EWEDDRN
-762 IPSRR
+762 

>member
-1 MNENYSISEEVEEVL
+1 MNENYSTSNEVEEVM

-279 CLKYDIDQK
+279 CLKYNIDQK

-333 KPSIKMLK
+333 KPSMKMLK

-348 EFHRNEVTGNYEVC
+348 EFHRNEVTGYYEVC

-371 HSWTRMDDNIEN
+371 HRWSRMDDNIEN

-393 LQTLLPRLHSLIN
+393 LQTQQPRLHSLIN

-436 ADRIHIADTDGAHHT
+436 ADRIHIADTDSAHHT

-661 DQILRYYRVPGK
+661 DQILRYYRVPDKDVEARYIKFRYSSEILERIGGC
-673 YPAASGFREKA
+673 PALSRYIYQQNLASTLLRLVF
-684 QIERHGLVRD
+684 ERKR
-694 REGGGRDE
+694 RSK
-702 HRCHRIAIGMG
+702 GMG
-713 GRPELTGLRP
+713 WFVIEKEVGEMNTDAI
-723 VSDLLFAVSILFFPK
+723 VS
-738 TKILIISNPS
+738 PS
-748 THHIECKTNQKSDI
+748 EWEDDRN
-762 IPSRR
+762 

>member
-1 MNENYSISEEVEEVL
+1 MNENYSISEEVEEVM

-100 DIDKIPDEK
+100 DIDKIPEEK
-109 MQEVIAKAD
+109 MQEVITKVD

-250 ASIEK
+250 PAIEK

-333 KPSIKMLK
+333 KPSMKMLK

-348 EFHRNEVTGNYEVC
+348 EFHRNEVTGYYEVC

-371 HSWTRMDDNIEN
+371 HHWTRMDDNIEN

-393 LQTLLPRLHSLIN
+393 LQTQQPRLHSLIN

-416 LDYLTALPAWDG
+416 LDYLTALPAWAG

-436 ADRIHIADTDGAHHT
+436 ADRIHIANTDGAHHT

-673 YPAASGFREKA
+673 DVEARYIKFRYSSEILERIGGCPALSRYIYQQNLASTLLRLGF
-684 QIERHGLVRD
+684 ERKR
-694 REGGGRDE
+694 RSK
-702 HRCHRIAIGMG
+702 GMG
-713 GRPELTGLRP
+713 WFVIEKEVGEMNTDAI
-723 VSDLLFAVSILFFPK
+723 VS
-738 TKILIISNPS
+738 PS
-748 THHIECKTNQKSDI
+748 EWEDDRN
-762 IPSRR
+762 

>member
-1 MNENYSISEEVEEVL
+1 MNDNYSISEEVEEVM

-109 MQEVIAKAD
+109 MQEVIAKTD

-204 ESKDIKRLYFKKSMA
+204 DTKDIKRLYFKKSMA

-250 ASIEK
+250 PAIET

-265 PSRHNDYVYNFGLT
+265 PNRHNDYVYNFGLT

-333 KPSIKMLK
+333 KPSMKMLK

-348 EFHRNEVTGNYEVC
+348 EFHRNEVTGYYEVC

-371 HSWTRMDDNIEN
+371 HHWTRMDDNIEN

-495 DKLLPKILH
+495 DKLLPKVLH

-673 YPAASGFREKA
+673 DVEARYIKFRYSSEILERIGGCPALSRYIYQQNLASTLLRLGF
-684 QIERHGLVRD
+684 ERKR
-694 REGGGRDE
+694 RSK
-702 HRCHRIAIGMG
+702 GMG
-713 GRPELTGLRP
+713 WFVIEKEVGEMNTDAI
-723 VSDLLFAVSILFFPK
+723 VS
-738 TKILIISNPS
+738 PS
-748 THHIECKTNQKSDI
+748 EWEND
-762 IPSRR
+762 PN